1 LAVILPESGGGLTLQ
16 GSLSC
21 RTETPG
27 SLFLL
32 VGWLAGGDLFVSTK
46 TALRLLTDLLTADGR
61 ILPPKYMQQA
71 FYIGTHTYRSS
82 LIQVPRVLGR
92 VVWGVHF
99 SGWG

>member
-82 LIQVPRVLGR
+82 LI
-92 VVWGVHF
+92 
-99 SGWG
+99 